1 MQKFHMGNKQA
12 YRVVMQKDGLFQVI
26 ISNPNGIDQHVSN
39 FKTENGAKEWAAAQI
54 KRGSLAKLDQKS
66 EKTTE

>member
-1 MQKFHMGNKQA
+1 MENKQA
-12 YRVVMQKDGLFQVI
+12 YRVVMQKDGLFEVI

-54 KRGSLAKLDQKS
+54 KRGSLAKLDQRS
-66 EKTTE
+66 EKAPE

>member
-1 MQKFHMGNKQA
+1 MGNKQT

-54 KRGSLAKLDQKS
+54 KSGPLAKLDQRS
-66 EKTTE
+66 EKAPE